1 MPSTQEIIERMHR
14 LQTKRHAA
22 FAPLASVLSQR
33 EEIEKEIADLRDQ
46 LEKRLAELEAPYKTA
61 YNGAVTG
68 GWSVEELATLGA
80 PEPPKRGRPKRG
92 RNAAA
97 KKNTEP
103 NSPAASPADT
113 STEIPGKL
121 DAEGVEPKVEQPV
134 SA

>member
-14 LQTKRHAA
+14 LQAERNLA
-22 FAPLASVLSQR
+22 FAPLASVMSQR

-61 YNGAVTG
+61 YSGAVSG

-80 PEPPKRGRPKRG
+80 PEPPRRGRPKRG
-92 RNAAA
+92 RSTAA
-97 KKNTEP
+97 KKDTEA
-103 NSPAASPADT
+103 NSPGPSPSDPG
-113 STEIPGKL
+113 TEIPGQT
-121 DAEGVEPKVEQPV
+121 DTESPKVEQPV